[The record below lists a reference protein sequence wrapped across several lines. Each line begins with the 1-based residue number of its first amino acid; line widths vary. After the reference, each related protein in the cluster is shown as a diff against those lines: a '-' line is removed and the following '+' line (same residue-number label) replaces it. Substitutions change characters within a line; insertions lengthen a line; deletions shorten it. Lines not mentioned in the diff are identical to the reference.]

1 MKENSTKAVGVKIQ
15 TDGQSEIVVFNNPFV
30 SLKELQEIVNGHIEF
45 VYLPN
50 NMILVVN
57 EEGKLN
63 DLPVNQMAT
72 CFVSPVINDFIV
84 GNVLLIN
91 KKYID

>member
-1 MKENSTKAVGVKIQ
+1 MTENSTKAVGVKINHNGE
-15 TDGQSEIVVFNNPFV
+15 TEIVVFNNEFA

-50 NMILVVN
+50 KMLLVVN

-63 DLPVNQMAT
+63 DLPVNKIAT
-72 CFVSPVINDFIV
+72 CFVAPVINDFIV

-91 KKYID
+91 SKYID